1 MLVNSTKLINSGCVL
16 LFFSVINEL
25 DGLKKDFQP
34 DKYDNLQHA
43 QYVLEKA
50 RCVCSIISVGPRGL
64 LQKFYR
70 ALPYESLEGL
80 ILRNGSPR
88 Y

>member
-1 MLVNSTKLINSGCVL
+1 M
-16 LFFSVINEL
+16 INEL

-50 RCVCSIISVGPRGL
+50 RCVCSIISVVPRGL
-64 LQKFYR
+64 FQKFCR
-70 ALPYESLEGL
+70 DVALPYESLEGL